1 MTTIIS
7 VENLSK
13 SYRLGQI
20 GTGTLTNDLKVW
32 WARTRG
38 KPNPL
43 LKIGQ
48 ADHSNQDSE
57 TLWALQDV
65 GFTVQQ
71 GEVLSIAE

>member
-1 MTTIIS
+1 MSNTVIS

-32 WARTRG
+32 WAKTRG

-43 LKIGQ
+43 AKNRP
-48 ADHSNQDSE
+48 ADHGNRDGE
-57 TLWALQDV
+57 EVWALEGCLV
-65 GFTVQQ
+65 
-71 GEVLSIAE
+71 